1 MNKDS
6 LGKLV
11 VNEGKL
17 YEVVAYIENPC
28 LELEE
33 RATGIRK
40 VVVIGSRESINY
52 KELEDYIKELGWLL
66 EEKKKGSD

>member
-11 VNEGKL
+11 VNEGIL

-40 VVVIGSRESINY
+40 VVVIGSRESMNY
-52 KELEDYIKELGWLL
+52 KELEDYIKGLGWLL
-66 EEKKKGSD
+66 EEKKKGSV

>member
-1 MNKDS
+1 MNRDS

-11 VNEGKL
+11 VKDGKV

-40 VVVIGSRESINY
+40 VVVIGSRESMNY
-52 KELEDYIKELGWLL
+52 KGLEDYVKELGWLL
-66 EEKKKGSD
+66 EENKKGSD